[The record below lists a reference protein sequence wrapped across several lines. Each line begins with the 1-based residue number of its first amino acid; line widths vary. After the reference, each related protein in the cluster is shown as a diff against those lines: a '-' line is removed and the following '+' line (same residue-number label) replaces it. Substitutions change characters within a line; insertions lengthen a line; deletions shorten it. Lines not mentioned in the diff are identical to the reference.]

1 MKIKQLILI
10 GVIVVIA
17 AAGFFVW
24 QNNKKTNDTSET
36 KLTKVTLAMDWTP
49 NTNHTGI
56 YVAQAKGWYKEQ
68 GIDLQLLPYS
78 MNASSD
84 SLVIAKKADVGIG
97 FSEGIVADAGLGT
110 PVVSIGSIISRNTSV
125 IIARQDAGISSPKN
139 LDGKIYGGY
148 GAPYEQPVLGQVI
161 KHDGGRGEFRNVT
174 IDTDPITAL
183 ETKKVDFVWVYE
195 GWEGIQ
201 ATQRGLDVIKFT
213 LPKHGIPDYA
223 TPNIITS
230 PDTIKD
236 KSQLLQKF
244 MTATAKGYEFAG
256 KNPDAS
262 AKILIETAGKGTFPD
277 EKLVYASQKYLSA
290 NYQTKGKKW
299 GVIGKDFWIKYP
311 QFMLDNNAVSD
322 AAGKP
327 VKRLDFDAL
336 FTNRFV
342 E

>member
-1 MKIKQLILI
+1 MARDDKADNVSDKQ
-10 GVIVVIA
+10 
-17 AAGFFVW
+17 
-24 QNNKKTNDTSET
+24 
-36 KLTKVTLAMDWTP
+36 LTKVTLALDWTP

-56 YVAQAKGWYKEQ
+56 YVAQAKGWYKQQ

-84 SLVIAKKADVGIG
+84 SLVIAGKADVGIG

-125 IIARQDAGISSPKN
+125 IIARKDAGITSPKD

-161 KHDGGRGEFRNVT
+161 KNDGGTGEFKNVT
-174 IDTDPITAL
+174 IDTDPISAL

-201 ATQRGLDVIKFT
+201 AKQRGLDIVKFT
-213 LPKHGIPDYA
+213 LPENGIPDYA

-230 PDTIKD
+230 PDSIKN
-236 KSQLLQKF
+236 KSDLLQKF
-244 MTATAKGYEFAG
+244 MTATAKGYEFART
-256 KNPDAS
+256 NPDES
-262 AKILIETAGKGTFPD
+262 AKLLIQAAPRGTFPD

-299 GVIGKDFWIKYP
+299 GVTDKAFWQKYP
-311 QFMLDNNAVSD
+311 QFMLDNNAVLD

-327 VKRLDFDAL
+327 VKQLDFDAL

-342 E
+342 ES